1 MSNLFRS
8 DAVKYQLRRLDGDVI
23 IAVPLS
29 NRLLSFFVVLI
40 VLGGS
45 AFAASS
51 SYARKETVSGWVV
64 PEGGLIRVSARQ
76 GGLVQSLPA
85 REGVEVAA
93 GAPLAVLRLSFDSTS
108 GDTGKAIDRDLTD
121 EEAANEAQAR
131 ASHAKLAEQRTQ
143 LIASRASLAK
153 ELEEIERRTALL
165 EQRQQLAEEQVARTS
180 TLLSKGFVTAANVD
194 SLRSAALSVAQDASE
209 TRASA
214 VDYQRQ
220 IGDIDHQLAALPADI
235 AALNAQAAQSR
246 ATLAQRR
253 IVADTQSIYIA
264 SAPISGRVI
273 AIPVEVGQAVPVGAA
288 VAVITPEGSHLTAE
302 LYVPSRAAGFIR
314 KGQEVSLMYQAFPY
328 QTFGTG
334 KGTVMSVSRT
344 VLAPNEIAIPG
355 LTVQEPVFRVRV
367 ALERAEVSAYGHA
380 IPLQPGM
387 LLTADVVIDRR
398 NLIQWLLDPLYA
410 VGRRT

>member
-1 MSNLFRS
+1 
-8 DAVKYQLRRLDGDVI
+8 
-23 IAVPLS
+23 
-29 NRLLSFFVVLI
+29 
-40 VLGGS
+40 
-45 AFAASS
+45 
-51 SYARKETVSGWVV
+51 
-64 PEGGLIRVSARQ
+64 
-76 GGLVQSLPA
+76 
-85 REGVEVAA
+85 VEVAA